1 MLHFLSGADIIFN
14 IGYDDEWSEILKYI
28 IVITSSLQKD
38 QVGTEVMVIRKY
50 AVGMT
55 EGSEGSG
62 QLAIEILPKLFLLIG
77 GVKPGKEEKKNIMII
92 TIIFTI

>member
-1 MLHFLSGADIIFN
+1 
-14 IGYDDEWSEILKYI
+14 
-28 IVITSSLQKD
+28 
-38 QVGTEVMVIRKY
+38 MVIRKY

-62 QLAIEILPKLFLLIG
+62 QLAIEILRKLFLLIG
-77 GVKPGKEEKKNIMII
+77 GVKPGKEEIKNIMII